1 MSIEK
6 FVLNE
11 TSYFGFGAREV
22 LPEEIKTE
30 DIRRF

>member
-22 LPEEIKTE
+22 LPEEIKNK
-30 DIRRF
+30 